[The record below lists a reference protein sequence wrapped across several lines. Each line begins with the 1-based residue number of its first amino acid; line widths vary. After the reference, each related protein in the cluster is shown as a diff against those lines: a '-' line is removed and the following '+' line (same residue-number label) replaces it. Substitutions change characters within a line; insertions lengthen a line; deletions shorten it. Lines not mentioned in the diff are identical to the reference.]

1 MTVRRYFC
9 IGTNRYTKFYSC
21 LEKSRKE
28 KKYSLFHI
36 KRTCLIKLSP
46 YISCKMLLLLP
57 NLLYHIKLFIFK
69 KLNITLSALVIPR
82 ILNRVSKQG
91 LIGDKK
97 YTYGNFE

>member
-1 MTVRRYFC
+1 
-9 IGTNRYTKFYSC
+9 
-21 LEKSRKE
+21 
-28 KKYSLFHI
+28 
-36 KRTCLIKLSP
+36 
-46 YISCKMLLLLP
+46 MLLLFP

-97 YTYGNFE
+97 YTMAILNKC